1 MPFVRMGL
9 PWGDWPFCT
18 RLRTR
23 GLVEEVE
30 GLKMVEVEAV
40 RDKRLIS
47 MRCPC
52 RVPGSLDSIE
62 PASPGSTIPVFGTQR
77 AVTPP
82 AGRIQSNLPV
92 QGQNVRRR
100 R

>member
-30 GLKMVEVEAV
+30 GLKWWKMEVV

-47 MRCPC
+47 
-52 RVPGSLDSIE
+52 VWDVNVVG
-62 PASPGSTIPVFGTQR
+62 
-77 AVTPP
+77 
-82 AGRIQSNLPV
+82 GR
-92 QGQNVRRR
+92 
-100 R
+100 